1 MPQYRP
7 AMDPLHEEVVDLT
20 RDLVRL
26 DTSNS
31 FGVYPGN
38 ETLVAERLADYLGDA
53 GIECE
58 LVAREEH
65 RANLVA
71 RVPGSEPGTPS
82 LAFVGHIDVVPVDA
96 RDWTHPPF
104 EGVLT
109 DDGYLWGRGT
119 LDMKGEVAARAVAI
133 KELVRSGWRPRGD
146 LWFLAVADEEDGMG
160 DVGMRWLL
168 EARPDI
174 RPDLSINEGGGE
186 LFELTD
192 GRRLVGVGIGEKGT
206 YPARVT
212 AVGEA
217 GHGSTPTVG
226 DNAVPHLGEVLARV
240 GQGLPS
246 PMPHPLVDGML
257 RVLLG
262 DSYADGDDLA
272 SALAAAGALHPELEH
287 LMPAL
292 AGTTMAPTMVGASD
306 KRNVMPSKA
315 WVELDC
321 RILPGTGKADVEA
334 AVRDRLGS
342 DLSYD
347 LSWPEPL
354 IPGNASPPDGEVV
367 QAIREWVADEV
378 ADAELLPSL
387 GTGFTDSSYLRAA
400 AGTAAYGFSPFFTTP
415 LDVLVAGYHNA
426 DERVHVDD
434 LHASVRFHL
443 HLAKALLS

>member
-1 MPQYRP
+1 M
-7 AMDPLHEEVVDLT
+7 
-20 RDLVRL
+20 
-26 DTSNS
+26 
-31 FGVYPGN
+31 
-38 ETLVAERLADYLGDA
+38 
-53 GIECE
+53 
-58 LVAREEH
+58 
-65 RANLVA
+65 
-71 RVPGSEPGTPS
+71 
-82 LAFVGHIDVVPVDA
+82 
-96 RDWTHPPF
+96 
-104 EGVLT
+104 
-109 DDGYLWGRGT
+109 
-119 LDMKGEVAARAVAI
+119 
-133 KELVRSGWRPRGD
+133 
-146 LWFLAVADEEDGMG
+146 
-160 DVGMRWLL
+160 
-168 EARPDI
+168 
-174 RPDLSINEGGGE
+174 
-186 LFELTD
+186 
-192 GRRLVGVGIGEKGT
+192 
-206 YPARVT
+206 T

-240 GQGLPS
+240 GKGLPT
-246 PMPHPLVDGML
+246 PVPHPLVDGML

-262 DSYADGDDLA
+262 DSYAAGDDLA

-321 RILPGTGKADVEA
+321 RILPGTSKADVEA
-334 AVRDRLGS
+334 AVRDRLGA

-354 IPGNASPPDGEVV
+354 IPGNASPPDGVVV
-367 QAIREWVADEV
+367 QAIREWVAGEV